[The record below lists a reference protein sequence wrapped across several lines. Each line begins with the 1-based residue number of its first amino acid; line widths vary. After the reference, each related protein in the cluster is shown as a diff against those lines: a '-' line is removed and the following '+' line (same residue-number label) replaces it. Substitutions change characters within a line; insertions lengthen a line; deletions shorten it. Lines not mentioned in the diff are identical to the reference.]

1 MSTEIPN
8 NTAEAVPVEASNV
21 VQMPQGG
28 MAKREP
34 REVASFDAEN
44 PVAFYMNT
52 ALFEQVQRVAT
63 LMSRA
68 NLVPAHLRGPE
79 KLSDCFL
86 VVSQAFRW
94 RMDPFAVAQHTYVLS
109 GKLGYEGKLIAAV
122 INSSGR
128 LRENLA
134 FEYSGAKGTIDR
146 RVKVVGKLRGESTDR
161 TIEGSVNDWK
171 TSNQKWQEI
180 PDQMLAYRGAREWAR
195 RHMPEA
201 VLGVQSDD
209 EIVDVDF
216 ERRPDPVE
224 VAAPVTLTLD
234 VAAEKLEAKAAAKAP
249 ESVTD
254 GPTPLESEPAFLRA
268 QARAK
273 GGK

>member
-1 MSTEIPN
+1 MSTEPETIN
-8 NTAEAVPVEASNV
+8 AEATNV
-21 VQMPQGG
+21 VPMPNAV
-28 MAKREP
+28 AKREP
-34 REVASFDAEN
+34 REVASFEPEN

-134 FEYSGAKGTIDR
+134 FEYSGKGNER
-146 RVKVVGKLRGESTDR
+146 RVKVVGKLRGEEKAR
-161 TIEGSVNDWK
+161 EVEGSVAEWK
-171 TSNQKWQEI
+171 TSNAKWGEI
-180 PDQMLAYRGAREWAR
+180 PDQMLAYRGSREWAR

-209 EIVDVDF
+209 EIVDIDF
-216 ERRPDPVE
+216 QRVP
-224 VAAPVTLTLD
+224 APVASAPEVLTLTS
-234 VAAEKLEAKAAAKAP
+234 AAEKLESRFAPKAEEPKAEP
-249 ESVTD
+249 VAD
-254 GPTPLESEPAFLRA
+254 GPLPLDEEPAFLRA